1 MSNILVIKHGALGD
15 FVQAMRCFAAI
26 RKHHKKKDSKITLLT
41 TSPYAEF
48 AKSSPYFDNVIID
61 KRPKFWNVLGV
72 VELLNKLHSEKYD
85 RVYDLQT
92 SGRSSFY
99 FNLMLRKPEW
109 SGVAWK
115 CSHPHNNK
123 KRDLM
128 HTLERQEEQLHQASV
143 VNIPSLGESLKWIE
157 KAKGAKSFNLPDKIA
172 LLVPGGSPHRPEKRW
187 PSEKYGELAN
197 VFVDNGVTPIIIG
210 TKDEEEEINT
220 ILSLCSGAISLAGS
234 TSFIDI
240 ALLAKKAVC
249 AIGNDTGPMHLIS
262 AVGCSS
268 IVLYSNASNPDLCGQ
283 RGKDV
288 KIMRKENISDISV
301 DEVVEKTINW
311 LN

>member
-26 RKHHKKKDSKITLLT
+26 RNHHKKKDNRITLLT

-48 AKSSPYFDNVIID
+48 AKNSPYFDEVIID
-61 KRPKFWNVLGV
+61 KKPKFWNVLGV

-109 SGVAWK
+109 SGIAWR
-115 CSHPHNNK
+115 CSHPHHNK
-123 KRDLM
+123 KRYLM

-143 VNIPSLGESLKWIE
+143 VKIPSLEESLKWIE
-157 KAKGAKSFNLPDKIA
+157 KSKNVQSFNLPEKIA

-187 PSEKYGELAN
+187 SAEKYGELAN
-197 VFVDNGVTPIIIG
+197 VLVDSGVTPVIIG
-210 TKDEEEEINT
+210 TKDEEKEINT
-220 ILSLCSGAISLAGS
+220 ILSICSGAISLAGS

-240 ALLAKKAVC
+240 ASLGKKAVC
-249 AIGNDTGPMHLIS
+249 SIGNDTGPMHLIS

-268 IVLYSNASNPDLCGQ
+268 VVLYSYASNPDLCGQ
-283 RGKDV
+283 RGREV
-288 KIMRKENISDISV
+288 SILRKENISDIAV
-301 DEVVEKTINW
+301 AEVIEKIKCR
-311 LN
+311 L